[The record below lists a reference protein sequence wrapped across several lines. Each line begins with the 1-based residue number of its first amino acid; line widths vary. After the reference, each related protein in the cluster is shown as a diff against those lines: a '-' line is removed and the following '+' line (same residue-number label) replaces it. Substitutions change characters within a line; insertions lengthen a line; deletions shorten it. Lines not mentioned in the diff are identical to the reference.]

1 MNTTQ
6 GLEMDLVLPT
16 DFESADAP
24 QILDQA
30 RGLLDLPPDAKL
42 RVENVT
48 KTARGTRIDFSATH
62 SVTLDDEALNDVM
75 GLRVDVN
82 SRGELKFNARGC
94 LVSHQLTP
102 ADPRELRAITDHLS
116 KLVANGQVYVAK
128 QGEKIDPEQLRQQ
141 GKAWYIQED
150 AQGKKVLKRAWVS

>member
-1 MNTTQ
+1 M
-6 GLEMDLVLPT
+6 ELVLPT
-16 DFESADAP
+16 DFDNSDAP
-24 QILDQA
+24 QILDRA
-30 RGLLDLPPDAKL
+30 REILELPPDAKL

-48 KTARGTRIDFSATH
+48 KTARSTRIDFLVTRA
-62 SVTLDDEALNDVM
+62 VTLDDEALNDVM

-82 SRGELKFNARGC
+82 SHGELKFNAQGC
-94 LVSHQLTP
+94 LVSHQVAP

-116 KLVANGQVYVAK
+116 KMVANGQVYVAK